1 MSRKI
6 KVKSTVRNF
15 PQTNKISGILSFIV
29 LSVMS
34 LFSPRKQQ
42 ILKFISIAKNLYFT
56 CSPFPTA
63 KFDILT
69 HPPPLITSAP
79 QAPREN
85 EKRQR
90 KIQTLASCPRTLVG
104 VGAHD
109 DPAVTPQ
116 CHRGTCPRENEIE
129 HRKNLTIPAYR
140 CNKSRPPSNT
150 KNFPIP

>member
-1 MSRKI
+1 MIFRRKRI
-6 KVKSTVRNF
+6 TLKFIAEPPSQGVRGFGGEKPDFLRSENVALCLF
-15 PQTNKISGILSFIV
+15 TSKAMAV
-29 LSVMS
+29 LRWF
-34 LFSPRKQQ
+34 LPPREQQ
-42 ILKFISIAKNLYFT
+42 ALKFISIAKNLNFT

-63 KFDILT
+63 KSDILT

-90 KIQTLASCPRTLVG
+90 KIQTLASCSRTLVG

-116 CHRGTCPRENEIE
+116 CHRRSVTAA
-129 HRKNLTIPAYR
+129 PAR
-140 CNKSRPPSNT
+140 AKT
-150 KNFPIP
+150 K